1 MLLHQERHPRLWMK
15 ISTTSFLTFSMPIPK
30 GLEEATGL
38 VIIFIISRT
47 GDKAKVSELVKEVA
61 KFDDFMLLDIKEEY
75 RFWISMC
82 KTRASPSTCLC
93 STRIL
98 NVYIMR
104 QSKETLKGMSLS
116 SYSMLEHLQE
126 GKEFVFKLNLGNHK
140 MCGLIRNY
148 VVAFTFTSDFN
159 LKKPRRKFCL
169 YMEMY
174 LDG

>member
-1 MLLHQERHPRLWMK
+1 MHSSRWNFRPIGTCTCIVWLPWLLFFTIYM
-15 ISTTSFLTFSMPIPK
+15 IFTSTHSDL
-30 GLEEATGL
+30 
-38 VIIFIISRT
+38 IF
-47 GDKAKVSELVKEVA
+47 KLYYVSG
-61 KFDDFMLLDIKEEY
+61 
-75 RFWISMC
+75 FWISMC
-82 KTRASPSTCLC
+82 KTRAAPSTCLC

-159 LKKPRRKFCL
+159 LKKTRRKFCL
-169 YMEMY
+169 YMETY